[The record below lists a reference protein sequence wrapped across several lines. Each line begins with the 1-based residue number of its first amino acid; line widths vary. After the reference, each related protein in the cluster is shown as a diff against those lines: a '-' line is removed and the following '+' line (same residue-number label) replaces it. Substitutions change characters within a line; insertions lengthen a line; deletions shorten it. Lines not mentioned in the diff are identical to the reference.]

1 MDDDLDSDGPESN
14 RRLVEEEQMHEAII
28 ASLLE
33 YTGQQPNSNSN
44 T

>member
-1 MDDDLDSDGPESN
+1 MKDPRVSVADDLDSEEDVN
-14 RRLVEEEQMHEAII
+14 QVQRLQEEDMMHEAII

-33 YTGQQPNSNSN
+33 YTG